1 MENIL
6 FLTFTYFAES
16 LVFYFYC
23 KSLYQPKK
31 NSKLSFA
38 LTVTL
43 YFVMMLVFK
52 FVVNIETVNAIMTIV
67 TNIAI
72 ILIAF
77 NSSIKSSVF
86 HSIVM
91 CILRYISE
99 FISIY
104 LLAITYTTSSND
116 IIKNYFEMA
125 SLMSNIICF
134 LLSRIAVKLSVKE
147 TQAKSWGK
155 WALLSL
161 LPICSI
167 VIILV
172 FRMLTGGNILSVKQN
187 LICISSIAFLFIV
200 NIIVYAIY
208 EQAEKTN
215 QKLIELELTNQK
227 NEIDMQYLELLEK
240 KNDDMNIMT
249 HDYKNNVLA
258 IADMTNSTEIK
269 SYINEMVGEISKYNK
284 IAKTKNKMLD
294 IIINKYTDI
303 CADKNI
309 TFKTNILSENLSF
322 MNDYDISSLF
332 NNILDNSVEAAV
344 NSNKKDIGLEITNAI
359 NSYHKIIV
367 TNSCDTPPHSKNDK
381 LITTKKN
388 KESHGFGTKSIQNIA
403 DKYNGEMRWEYSE
416 ENKQF
421 KLTIL
426 IPYKQ

>member
-1 MENIL
+1 MDNIL

-31 NSKLSFA
+31 NSKLSFT

-43 YFVMMLVFK
+43 YLAMMLVFK

-72 ILIAF
+72 ILVAF
-77 NSSIKSSVF
+77 NSSIKSSFF

-116 IIKNYFEMA
+116 IINNYFEMA

-208 EQAEKTN
+208 EQAEKAN

-303 CADKNI
+303 CTDKNI

-332 NNILDNSVEAAV
+332 NNILDNSVEVAV

-367 TNSCDTPPHSKNDK
+367 TNSCDTPPRSKNDK

>member
-1 MENIL
+1 
-6 FLTFTYFAES
+6 
-16 LVFYFYC
+16 
-23 KSLYQPKK
+23 
-31 NSKLSFA
+31 
-38 LTVTL
+38 
-43 YFVMMLVFK
+43 
-52 FVVNIETVNAIMTIV
+52 
-67 TNIAI
+67 
-72 ILIAF
+72 
-77 NSSIKSSVF
+77 
-86 HSIVM
+86 
-91 CILRYISE
+91 
-99 FISIY
+99 
-104 LLAITYTTSSND
+104 
-116 IIKNYFEMA
+116 
-125 SLMSNIICF
+125 
-134 LLSRIAVKLSVKE
+134 
-147 TQAKSWGK
+147 
-155 WALLSL
+155 
-161 LPICSI
+161 
-167 VIILV
+167 
-172 FRMLTGGNILSVKQN
+172 
-187 LICISSIAFLFIV
+187 
-200 NIIVYAIY
+200 
-208 EQAEKTN
+208 
-215 QKLIELELTNQK
+215 
-227 NEIDMQYLELLEK
+227 
-240 KNDDMNIMT
+240 MNIMT

-303 CADKNI
+303 CTDKNI

-332 NNILDNSVEAAV
+332 NNILDNSVEAAI

-367 TNSCDTPPHSKNDK
+367 TNSCDTPPRSKNDK

>member
-1 MENIL
+1 MDNIL

-31 NSKLSFA
+31 NSKLSFT

-43 YFVMMLVFK
+43 YLAMMLVFK

-72 ILIAF
+72 ILVAF
-77 NSSIKSSVF
+77 NSSIKSSFF

-116 IIKNYFEMA
+116 IINNYFEMA

-134 LLSRIAVKLSVKE
+134 LLSRIAVKLLVKE

-187 LICISSIAFLFIV
+187 LICIWSIAFLFIV

-208 EQAEKTN
+208 EQAEKAN

-303 CADKNI
+303 CTDKNI

-367 TNSCDTPPHSKNDK
+367 TNSCDTPPRSKNDK

>member
-1 MENIL
+1 MDNIL

-31 NSKLSFA
+31 NSKLSFT

-43 YFVMMLVFK
+43 YLAMMLVFK

-72 ILIAF
+72 ILVAF
-77 NSSIKSSVF
+77 NSSIKSSFF

-116 IIKNYFEMA
+116 IINNYFEMA

-208 EQAEKTN
+208 EQAEKAN

-303 CADKNI
+303 CTDKNI

-367 TNSCDTPPHSKNDK
+367 TNSCDTPPRSKNDK

>member
-1 MENIL
+1 
-6 FLTFTYFAES
+6 
-16 LVFYFYC
+16 
-23 KSLYQPKK
+23 
-31 NSKLSFA
+31 
-38 LTVTL
+38 
-43 YFVMMLVFK
+43 
-52 FVVNIETVNAIMTIV
+52 
-67 TNIAI
+67 
-72 ILIAF
+72 
-77 NSSIKSSVF
+77 
-86 HSIVM
+86 M
-91 CILRYISE
+91 CIRDS
-99 FISIY
+99 
-104 LLAITYTTSSND
+104 D
-116 IIKNYFEMA
+116 IINNYFEMA

-200 NIIVYAIY
+200 NIIVYSIY
-208 EQAEKTN
+208 EQAEKAN

-294 IIINKYTDI
+294 II
-303 CADKNI
+303 
-309 TFKTNILSENLSF
+309 LS
-322 MNDYDISSLF
+322 
-332 NNILDNSVEAAV
+332 
-344 NSNKKDIGLEITNAI
+344 
-359 NSYHKIIV
+359 
-367 TNSCDTPPHSKNDK
+367 
-381 LITTKKN
+381 LI
-388 KESHGFGTKSIQNIA
+388 HI
-403 DKYNGEMRWEYSE
+403 
-416 ENKQF
+416 
-421 KLTIL
+421 
-426 IPYKQ
+426 

>member
-1 MENIL
+1 
-6 FLTFTYFAES
+6 
-16 LVFYFYC
+16 
-23 KSLYQPKK
+23 
-31 NSKLSFA
+31 
-38 LTVTL
+38 
-43 YFVMMLVFK
+43 MMLVFK

-72 ILIAF
+72 ILVAF
-77 NSSIKSSVF
+77 NSSIKSSFF

-116 IIKNYFEMA
+116 IINNYFEMA

-208 EQAEKTN
+208 EQAEEAN

-303 CADKNI
+303 CTDKNI

-332 NNILDNSVEAAV
+332 NNILDNSVEAAI

-367 TNSCDTPPHSKNDK
+367 TNSCDTPPRSKNDK

>member
-1 MENIL
+1 MDNIL

-23 KSLYQPKK
+23 KSIYQPKK
-31 NSKLSFA
+31 NSKLSFT

-43 YFVMMLVFK
+43 YLAMMLVFK

-72 ILIAF
+72 ILVAF
-77 NSSIKSSVF
+77 NSSIKSSFF

-116 IIKNYFEMA
+116 IINNYFEMA

-208 EQAEKTN
+208 EQAEKAN

-303 CADKNI
+303 CTDKNI

-367 TNSCDTPPHSKNDK
+367 TNSCDTPPRSKNDK

>member
-1 MENIL
+1 MDNIL
-6 FLTFTYFAES
+6 FLTSTYFAES

-31 NSKLSFA
+31 NSKLSFT

-43 YFVMMLVFK
+43 YLAMMLVFK

-72 ILIAF
+72 ILVAF
-77 NSSIKSSVF
+77 NSSIKSSFF

-116 IIKNYFEMA
+116 IINNYFEMA

-208 EQAEKTN
+208 EQAEKAN

-303 CADKNI
+303 CTDKNI

-367 TNSCDTPPHSKNDK
+367 TNSCDTPPRSKNDK